1 VATIAPGTLTV
12 TSAYP
17 DPPFEVTQDGADSGF
32 DAELMEAV
40 CHHLGL
46 RREPMR
52 FEGDDFNHIFD
63 GLAEKTCD
71 AVISGTTITPERQRV
86 ALFSKPY
93 LESGQSLVVN
103 CVRTP
108 QIRSV
113 DDLGG
118 QVVGIQVGNT
128 SDVVARDLKAKGKL
142 ADIRYYP
149 YGGILDALDDLEAGK
164 IGGFMKLLP
173 VTTWLVRDRP
183 DLAVVQEIPTH
194 ERLGVAF
201 ALDNTALCSAVNDA
215 LDALKAEGTLAELE
229 KKWLR
234 STG

>member
-1 VATIAPGTLTV
+1 VRTIEPGTLSV
-12 TSAYP
+12 ASAYP
-17 DPPFEVTQDGADSGF
+17 DPPFEVTQDGVDTGF
-32 DAELMEAV
+32 DAELLEAV
-40 CHHLGL
+40 CTHLGL
-46 RREPMR
+46 RRRPVR
-52 FEGDDFNHIFD
+52 FRGDDFNRIFD
-63 GLAEKTCD
+63 GLKEKTYD
-71 AVISGTTITPERQRV
+71 AVVSGTTITPERQRV
-86 ALFSKPY
+86 ALFSRPY

-103 CVRTP
+103 RVRTP
-108 QIRSV
+108 HIRTV

-128 SDVVARDLKAKGKL
+128 SDAVARRLKAEGKL

-149 YGGILDALDDLEAGK
+149 YSGILDALDDLEAGT

-201 ALDNTALCSAVNDA
+201 ALDNQPLCSAVDDA
-215 LDALKAEGTLAELE
+215 LDAREADGTLGRLKKTWLE
-229 KKWLR
+229 
-234 STG
+234 